1 MEVSSGLA
9 RDDSFD
15 TVDDE
20 FRTDGRGATAATDGV
35 SLVKRQSS
43 TDSDNFSAG
52 GEASNGEGFWG
63 RQCDPESGMAYYL
76 NEKVGV
82 QASCFSFFGGETVRT
97 QPCCSESLRSFSTCP
112 GPNDHLLSPSICRR

>member
-20 FRTDGRGATAATDGV
+20 FRADGKGATAANGGAG
-35 SLVKRQSS
+35 LVKRQSS

-52 GEASNGEGFWG
+52 GEASNGEGYWG

-82 QASCFSFFGGETVRT
+82 QASNSCFFGGERMETR
-97 QPCCSESLRSFSTCP
+97 PCCSESPVNNLFY
-112 GPNDHLLSPSICRR
+112 